1 MRNLV
6 WAKALFESYKYMT
19 RIIKSIDRMVL
30 ERSVKS
36 YGVGKGEPTT
46 MEKMEIIIDLIQRKK
61 RLLTIKMLI
70 EEALKNMDREDARVL
85 IDFYIDK
92 IDIAEIAE
100 AQGKTPRTMLRHIN
114 KMLLDAMT
122 KISDLGYDINR
133 IELLL
138 KNEGWIVGVYNKI
151 ASRFGESKRI
161 PLLNMPNLLK
171 FEQALF
177 RSAQ

>member
-1 MRNLV
+1 
-6 WAKALFESYKYMT
+6 
-19 RIIKSIDRMVL
+19 
-30 ERSVKS
+30 
-36 YGVGKGEPTT
+36 
-46 MEKMEIIIDLIQRKK
+46 
-61 RLLTIKMLI
+61 
-70 EEALKNMDREDARVL
+70 MDREDARVL